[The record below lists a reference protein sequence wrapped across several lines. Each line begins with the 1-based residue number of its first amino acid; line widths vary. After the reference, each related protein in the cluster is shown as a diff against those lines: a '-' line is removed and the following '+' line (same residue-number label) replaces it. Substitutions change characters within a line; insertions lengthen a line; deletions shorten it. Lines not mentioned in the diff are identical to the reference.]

1 MTCSFIVDGAT
12 ASLPDNA
19 APTLLEAL
27 RDHLDRVAPKA
38 GCGIGRCGACVVLLD
53 GEPVNACLVPL
64 VRVHGRR
71 VTTADGLDGP
81 TADAV
86 RQALGENH
94 AFQCG
99 ACAPGFLVSI
109 TYLAGLS
116 PRPSA
121 PEVELALSG
130 HLCRCTGYG
139 GIRRAI
145 RALFR

>member
-1 MTCSFIVDGAT
+1 MTCSFTLDGAT
-12 ASLPDNA
+12 VSLPDDA

-27 RDHLDRVAPKA
+27 RDHLDRVAPKS

-64 VRVHGRR
+64 ARVHGRR

-81 TADAV
+81 VAAAV
-86 RQALGENH
+86 RQALGESE

-99 ACAPGFLVSI
+99 ACANGFLVSI

-139 GIRRAI
+139 GIRRAVGT
-145 RALFR
+145 LFR

>member
-1 MTCSFIVDGAT
+1 MSCSFIIDGAPISI
-12 ASLPDNA
+12 AGNA
-19 APTLLEAL
+19 ATTLLEAM
-27 RDHLDRVAPKA
+27 RDHLDLVAPKA

-64 VRVHGRR
+64 TRVHGRR
-71 VTTADGLDGP
+71 VTTSDGLDGP
-81 TADAV
+81 VADAV
-86 RQALGENH
+86 RRALVENH

-109 TYLAGLS
+109 SYLANLS
-116 PRPSA
+116 PRPSV
-121 PEVELALSG
+121 PEVELALAG